1 MPPQVGQTLREARTE
16 RGIEL
21 SEIEQATKIRV
32 KFLEAMEED
41 RWEELPAP
49 AYARSFLA
57 TYAEYLD
64 LDAPALVDELKSS
77 YAEGDRPEPIPS
89 GVVRPGQL
97 TRGHHGPPWK
107 PLAVLVA
114 GLVAVV
120 LLGVV
125 IVGAIGGSGNG
136 GGKERHAKKAGT
148 GTGTTAAT
156 TSTSPSAPPSGV
168 SVELRPTADVWV
180 CLVDDSGRA
189 AVNGETL
196 TPGQDVGPFIGAAF
210 DVTFGNGSVEMT
222 VDGQPA
228 KIPHLAEP
236 LGFRISESGVRRLDP
251 ASQPTCQ

>member
-1 MPPQVGQTLREARTE
+1 MAPQVGQALREARTE

-21 SEIEQATKIRV
+21 SEIERATKIRV
-32 KFLEAMEED
+32 KFLRAMEDD

-64 LDAPALVDELKSS
+64 LDAPALVNELKSS
-77 YAEGDRPEPIPS
+77 YGEGDRPEPIPS

-97 TRGHHGPPWK
+97 TRRSHSRPWK
-107 PLAVLVA
+107 PLAALAA
-114 GLVAVV
+114 GLVAVFLLV
-120 LLGVV
+120 LVV
-125 IVGAIGGSGNG
+125 VGAIGGSSNG
-136 GGKERHAKKAGT
+136 GGNGRHAKSART
-148 GTGTTAAT
+148 GTGTTTA
-156 TSTSPSAPPSGV
+156 TSTSPSGLSPDV

-196 TPGQDVGPFIGAAF
+196 TPGQDVGPFTATAF

-222 VDGQPA
+222 VDGEPA
-228 KIPHLAEP
+228 KVPALAEP
-236 LGFRISESGVRRLDP
+236 FGYRITPSGMHRLDP
-251 ASQPTCQ
+251 SAQPTCQ

>member
-1 MPPQVGQTLREARTE
+1 MAPQVGQALRDARTE

-21 SEIEQATKIRV
+21 TEIERATKIRV
-32 KFLEAMEED
+32 KFLRAMEED

-64 LDAPALVDELKSS
+64 LDAPVLVKEL
-77 YAEGDRPEPIPS
+77 EGTYGEGGRREPIPY

-97 TRGHHGPPWK
+97 TRGGHGRPWK

-136 GGKERHAKKAGT
+136 GGKRHAKGAGT
-148 GTGTTAAT
+148 GTGTTAAA
-156 TSTSPSAPPSGV
+156 TSTSPSGSPSGV

-180 CLVDDSGRA
+180 CLVDDRGRA

-196 TPGQDVGPFIGAAF
+196 TPGQDVGPFTGASF

-228 KIPHLAEP
+228 KVPHLAEP
-236 LGFRISESGVRRLDP
+236 LGFRITPSGVHRLDP

>member
-1 MPPQVGQTLREARTE
+1 MAPQVGQALREARTE

-21 SEIEQATKIRV
+21 TEIERATKIRV
-32 KFLEAMEED
+32 KFLRAMEED

-64 LDAPALVDELKSS
+64 LDAPALVKELKGT
-77 YAEGDRPEPIPS
+77 YGEGDRREPIPY

-97 TRGHHGPPWK
+97 TRGGHGWPWK

-114 GLVAVV
+114 GLIAVV

-125 IVGAIGGSGNG
+125 IVGAIGGSGDG
-136 GGKERHAKKAGT
+136 GGKRHAKGAGT
-148 GTGTTAAT
+148 GTGTTAAA
-156 TSTSPSAPPSGV
+156 TSTSPSGSPSGV

-180 CLVDDSGRA
+180 CLVDDRGRA

-196 TPGQDVGPFIGAAF
+196 APGQDVGPFTGASF

-222 VDGQPA
+222 VDGEPA
-228 KIPHLAEP
+228 KVPPLAEP
-236 LGFRISESGVRRLDP
+236 LGFRITPSGVRRLDP